1 MKITF
6 DQKLKL
12 GLLFTAAVPAALSAQ
27 PMTISQGVDENTYVS
42 SGQPTMNFG
51 TLGAMEIAAPTGAQS
66 RTEEALLQFD
76 TSAIESGFNSDFGAG
91 NWAVTSVTLKLF
103 SNVST
108 AGTQPGNSSFNKI
121 AAGQFELD
129 WLSDNNWSQTAV
141 TWNNLPSLLAGTGGN
156 LQDSLGDFNWLANG
170 ASSTTWSLGLD
181 GNMVS
186 DIEGGGGLTIFG
198 QPTSG
203 STVGYLFNT
212 PLMNGAVLSA
222 TATALPEPSTIVMMV
237 SGLIGLG
244 AIRRLKS

>member
-27 PMTISQGVDENTYVS
+27 PM
-42 SGQPTMNFG
+42 

-186 DIEGGGGLTIFG
+186 DIEAAGTFDYCDDGFRPDWIRSNSPIEKLGRPDDVEARDIGGV
-198 QPTSG
+198 Q
-203 STVGYLFNT
+203 VGELQNS
-212 PLMNGAVLSA
+212 L
-222 TATALPEPSTIVMMV
+222 
-237 SGLIGLG
+237 
-244 AIRRLKS
+244 

>member
-141 TWNNLPSLLAGTGGN
+141 TWNNLSRIRSVISTGWPMAPAAPPGHW
-156 LQDSLGDFNWLANG
+156 DWTATWLATLRVE
-170 ASSTTWSLGLD
+170 AD
-181 GNMVS
+181 
-186 DIEGGGGLTIFG
+186 
-198 QPTSG
+198 
-203 STVGYLFNT
+203 
-212 PLMNGAVLSA
+212 
-222 TATALPEPSTIVMMV
+222 
-237 SGLIGLG
+237 
-244 AIRRLKS
+244 